1 MDTRR
6 GRNAYL
12 LQHQGFTLIELIVV
26 LAIIALLMALIV
38 PAVQVARNLA
48 RTTQCMNNLRQVA
61 LAMVDQTETMQRFPA
76 AGLFAAAGP
85 EQYHSWVTE
94 LLPRLDQQTVV
105 SGYDFSQ
112 PWNSNANRP
121 ITQTSLPILVCPD
134 DISVEPGQ
142 GNLSYVVNCGFGW
155 TVPVDCAATIHAT
168 SPTTATITPLD
179 FNGNGIVCPID
190 PAVDGREPDIQ
201 IFEKLGLFFVE
212 NWPAGSGTVRHHRLA
227 SLDDG
232 ATYTI
237 MLGENIRAGYDPV
250 TQSSWGTPD
259 VRYVGFLCSGT
270 VCRDGRCDADGVN
283 YARANDSVNAPSNL
297 EALNASLNQPE
308 GLAPWPSSLH
318 AGRINFAFCDGRVKP
333 LNPQIDGGVYAALL
347 SPRGTTITGPLAQKL
362 LSDSDF

>member
-1 MDTRR
+1 MDSLRDRTV
-6 GRNAYL
+6 GR
-12 LQHQGFTLIELIVV
+12 QFPRGFTMIELIVV
-26 LAIIALLMALIV
+26 LAIIAILMALVV
-38 PAVQVARNLA
+38 PAVQSVRNTARQ
-48 RTTQCMNNLRQVA
+48 TQCLNNLRQVA
-61 LAMVDQTETMQRFPA
+61 LAMVDQTESMQRFPA

-112 PWNSNANRP
+112 PWNSKTNRP
-121 ITQTSLPILVCPD
+121 MTQTSLPILVCPD

-155 TVPVDCAATIHAT
+155 TVPVDCAATIHAM
-168 SPTTATITPLD
+168 SRTTATITPLD
-179 FNGNGIVCPID
+179 FNGNGVICPID
-190 PAVDGREPDIQ
+190 PAVDGSDPDIQ

-212 NWPAGSGTVRHHRLA
+212 NWPVGSGTVRHHRFA
-227 SLDDG
+227 SLEDG
-232 ATYTI
+232 ATNTI

-259 VRYVGFLCSGT
+259 VRYIGFLCSGT
-270 VCRDGRCDADGVN
+270 VCRDGRCDADGVD
-283 YARANDSVNAPSNL
+283 YGRANDSQSLPAKQ
-297 EALNASLNQPE
+297 EALNSSLDQPE

-333 LNPQIDGGVYAALL
+333 LNPSIDGGVYAALL
-347 SPRGTTITGPLAQKL
+347 SPRGSSITGPLAQKL
-362 LSDSDF
+362 LSDSDY